1 MTRQPT
7 TTPDATTAG
16 NRRPVIATVLFL
28 AMALAGLV
36 VLGESLGLW
45 HLPADRANPA
55 VYLLIA
61 AGSIA
66 LVAALLFARQLMAT
80 LHRPLYFALLLMLVL
95 WLFLSLGV
103 TQLGWSLLPAS

>member
-7 TTPDATTAG
+7 TPPDATTAG
-16 NRRPVIATVLFL
+16 NRRPVIATALLL

-36 VLGESLGLW
+36 VLGESLGFW
-45 HLPADRANPA
+45 HLPDDQANPA

-61 AGSIA
+61 AGIIA
-66 LVAALLFARQLMAT
+66 FVATLLYARRLMAT
-80 LHRPLYFALLLMLVL
+80 LHPSLYFALLLMLVV
-95 WLFLSLGV
+95 WLFLSFGV